1 MKRNSA
7 IEQTGSSAARLR
19 AIVDRLHAERERA
32 LINLDRIAMKRNQL
46 RVTRSKLHREA
57 LRE

>member
-7 IEQTGSSAARLR
+7 IEQTGSSAARLL